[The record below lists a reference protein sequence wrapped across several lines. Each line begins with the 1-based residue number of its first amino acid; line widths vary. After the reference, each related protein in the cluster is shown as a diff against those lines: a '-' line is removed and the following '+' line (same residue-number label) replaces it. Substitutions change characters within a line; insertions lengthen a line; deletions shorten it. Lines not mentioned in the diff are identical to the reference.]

1 MFTSSASF
9 SRGYLAG
16 RTTSIFVLAI
26 LIGFCTGCAALGPQ
40 KPQKDDRIEEV
51 NKKLDTIYHRL
62 SVIQFMLDDHER
74 ILRGLKTDAPKETEA
89 PAKPE
94 AGQETAAETSGKQAK
109 SEATTAAAPSPQA
122 LYEEA
127 IGKYRNQ
134 QYDDALSLFQ
144 QFAKTHPGHDL
155 ADNAL
160 YWAGECLYSQK
171 NFEAAI
177 PIFKQ
182 LIRKYPEGNK
192 KPDALLKTGY
202 AYISLSDK
210 VNGEMYLKNVIRN
223 YPFSDAAE
231 KAKQKLGTLE

>member
-1 MFTSSASF
+1 MAVRFTA
-9 SRGYLAG
+9 
-16 RTTSIFVLAI
+16 IFVLAV
-26 LIGFCTGCAALGPQ
+26 LMGLCTGCAALAPQ
-40 KPQKDDRIEEV
+40 ESQKDDRIEEI

-74 ILRGLKTDAPKETEA
+74 ILRGMKADAPKAAEA
-89 PAKPE
+89 PEQPE
-94 AGQETAAETSGKQAK
+94 AGQKAPAETAEKQAK
-109 SEATTAAAPSPQA
+109 SEAATVAAPSPRE
-122 LYEEA
+122 LYDEA

-134 QYDDALSLFQ
+134 QYDDALALFQ
-144 QFAKTHPGHDL
+144 QFADTHPGHDL

-202 AYISLSDK
+202 AYISLDDN
-210 VNGEMYLKNVIRN
+210 VNAEMYLKNVIRN

-231 KAKQKLGTLE
+231 KAKKKLGTLE